1 MDRDDIRLVEQYLLA
16 DESRAGGPGLLFGQV
31 LAPGDHLHAEGE
43 TDARDLS
50 SDIAQP
56 DDPKA
61 FASQVRAEARLPS
74 AGPQREGLPVYAP
87 HARQDKR
94 PGELDGRSGI
104 VARRGDRDAEIGG
117 GLGLDRCVS
126 GSCRSYQLKLR

>member
-1 MDRDDIRLVEQYLLA
+1 MDRDDIRLAEQCLLA
-16 DESRAGGPGLLFGQV
+16 DQRGAGGTGLLLGQV

-61 FASQVRAEARLPS
+61 FASQV
-74 AGPQREGLPVYAP
+74 
-87 HARQDKR
+87 
-94 PGELDGRSGI
+94 
-104 VARRGDRDAEIGG
+104 
-117 GLGLDRCVS
+117 
-126 GSCRSYQLKLR
+126 